1 MLLLLQVITTA
12 EDRHVW
18 SIYLSKA
25 LAQGEDTLFEVAYE
39 HSKTRDQKNAIM
51 RAQAEFNMTA
61 PGAGRRDK
69 AAVCFAKSG
78 LAFDEVV
85 LKLINCSGSFNR
97 SSSISATAAADS
109 DTNRRGGTSTSSVT
123 AASTLEDLR
132 GLVLTG
138 GAELTPLRVYLS
150 ETLKT
155 LPMGAKSQRTMLCT
169 WLCEIFLHQ
178 IAAAGINAAPAPSSA
193 DPVKGSSKP
202 ATATSSSGGASAVS
216 AGALEAELTAQ
227 FKDFLRTN
235 K

>member
-1 MLLLLQVITTA
+1 MYCSLLLHQVITTA

-25 LAQGEDTLFEVAYE
+25 LAQGDDTLFEVAYE
-39 HSKTRDQKNAIM
+39 HSKTRDQKNTIM
-51 RAQAEFNMTA
+51 RAQADFNMTV
-61 PGAGRRDK
+61 PGAGRREK

-97 SSSISATAAADS
+97 SSTAAGDS
-109 DTNRRGGTSTSSVT
+109 DNNRKGGTSNSSVT

-138 GAELTPLRVYLS
+138 GAELTPLRVYLA

-155 LPMGAKSQRTMLCT
+155 LPISAKSQRTMLCT
-169 WLCEIFLHQ
+169 WLCEIYLHQ
-178 IAAAGINAAPAPSSA
+178 IAAAGISASPDPASTG
-193 DPVKGSSKP
+193 PVKGSNKL
-202 ATATSSSGGASAVS
+202 AAASSSGGGGGAAAVS
-216 AGALEAELTAQ
+216 GPSEAELTAQ